1 MFHATVSGL
10 PDLKSFHEFTYK
22 MWSSAQ
28 DDRFAMLF
36 LRINAGK
43 KSLTA
48 SFLADFVQN
57 IIRGKEYILSACQT
71 ETDAFLVL
79 VDLERLPLNQL
90 HDRLKADF
98 TGFLCYYDCV
108 IYIGVSF
115 ATSRLSSIQEWE
127 AMAKTACEAAC
138 MHGASSKVSLMFYR
152 ETLNTQHQEH
162 RILPLFDSL
171 LSHHHLVIY
180 LQPKYRLGQ
189 SSPIGAEALVRIL
202 DTNGHLLNPASFL
215 PTLAKYELDN
225 QLDLM
230 VMESVLKCL
239 HTWDTS
245 GMTPLPVSINMSSG
259 NFINSDFMDIFLK
272 VMDKY
277 ESVRHFLGFEIG
289 AADFYS
295 SANDMESMIHM
306 LHDLGSSV
314 SLDGLGGDTLLMS
327 QLEIPPVDMVKFHR
341 HFLLTGMKNA
351 NNRILFEK
359 MAEIFNACN
368 IPVLCEGI
376 ETSKEAHFVQECS
389 ISYMQGFYYGRPVP
403 FDIFEKKYMIP
414 QPAYLAFHAQ

>member
-71 ETDAFLVL
+71 EADAFLVL

-98 TGFLCYYDCV
+98 TGFLHYYDYV

-171 LSHHHLVIY
+171 LSKIQAWSIVSHRCGGSGSNSGYEWTFAESRFLFTDSCKIWAGQPTGSYGDGKCFEVFTY
-180 LQPKYRLGQ
+180 LGY
-189 SSPIGAEALVRIL
+189 I
-202 DTNGHLLNPASFL
+202 
-215 PTLAKYELDN
+215 
-225 QLDLM
+225 
-230 VMESVLKCL
+230 
-239 HTWDTS
+239 W
-245 GMTPLPVSINMSSG
+245 
-259 NFINSDFMDIFLK
+259 
-272 VMDKY
+272 
-277 ESVRHFLGFEIG
+277 
-289 AADFYS
+289 
-295 SANDMESMIHM
+295 NDA
-306 LHDLGSSV
+306 
-314 SLDGLGGDTLLMS
+314 T
-327 QLEIPPVDMVKFHR
+327 
-341 HFLLTGMKNA
+341 
-351 NNRILFEK
+351 
-359 MAEIFNACN
+359 AC
-368 IPVLCEGI
+368 
-376 ETSKEAHFVQECS
+376 Q
-389 ISYMQGFYYGRPVP
+389 Y
-403 FDIFEKKYMIP
+403 
-414 QPAYLAFHAQ
+414 